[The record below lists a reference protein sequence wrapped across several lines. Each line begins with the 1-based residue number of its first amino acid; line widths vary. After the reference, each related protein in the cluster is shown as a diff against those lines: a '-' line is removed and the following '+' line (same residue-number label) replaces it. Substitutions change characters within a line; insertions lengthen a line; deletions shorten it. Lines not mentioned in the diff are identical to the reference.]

1 MDELVDAWKRGERG
15 HIVVDRGDPRALER
29 SGKGRE
35 IKQIEARRWGTRSS
49 LTPKVVALRL
59 RRGCSQ
65 ILWKIHRYGSIGPT
79 AWSGSTS

>member
-35 IKQIEARRWGTRSS
+35 IKQIEDAPIGG
-49 LTPKVVALRL
+49 
-59 RRGCSQ
+59 RGV
-65 ILWKIHRYGSIGPT
+65 H
-79 AWSGSTS
+79 